1 MQNELRDSKNTFNE
15 TKTPV
20 NVNKGT
26 KSLWTFGKKRNARS
40 TLNLFEY
47 VKIPVAMQKF
57 MMYVNNENPKFWKIM
72 IKGSTYSITQG
83 KAGTVG
89 KTAVRKFSS
98 RKECLRQADKL
109 IYRRMTNDYIE
120 CQPLTVKPSALPQG
134 LLQGLARKRTITTG
148 RSIFTIHPLNDVK
161 HIAVVLYEP
170 NGWYCAPAYAL
181 GTTPGTYAH
190 DIRTLVYLP
199 HVKRYALYHRASR
212 QLTLLNETS
221 WASLCRNL
229 PHHLDQDPNLSP
241 NHTGRR
247 LRFDF
252 VPDDLPHQSEAIL
265 ALPDKTRIRQAKKFI
280 GTWEPVLQQNPFCPE
295 MRQAYMALVNVY
307 YHLGQWLEEDRDYDQ
322 ASQWLE
328 RSLLIVKQSPELCT
342 HFSDIFLQLGF
353 CYSELAR
360 FDQAISHIDV
370 YQAYNRSGWDGCNQI
385 KASIYR
391 VQQLHKDVMSEYLHS
406 VKEKAQTDTNI
417 SNVDDVIRHALA
429 SRPEDPILHF
439 NLACYYA
446 TSRSM
451 NKALHHLEQALRTGY
466 RSREKILW
474 EPDLNCIRKS
484 KRFEAIRL
492 KYI

>member
-1 MQNELRDSKNTFNE
+1 
-15 TKTPV
+15 
-20 NVNKGT
+20 
-26 KSLWTFGKKRNARS
+26 
-40 TLNLFEY
+40 
-47 VKIPVAMQKF
+47 MQKM

-72 IKGSTYSITQG
+72 VKGSTYRITQG

-89 KTAVRKFSS
+89 KTAVRTFTT
-98 RKECLRQADKL
+98 RNECLRQAEKL

-120 CQPLTVKPSALPQG
+120 CQPVVAPSPELPQA
-134 LLQGLARKRTITTG
+134 LAHSLVRKRTLATHQGPFI
-148 RSIFTIHPLNDVK
+148 IHPLNEVTR
-161 HIAVVLYEP
+161 ITIVRYEP
-170 NGWYCAPAYAL
+170 NGWLCCLAYVL
-181 GTTPGTYAH
+181 GKTHTTSTE
-190 DIRTLVYLP
+190 DTRTLVYMP
-199 HVKRYALYHRASR
+199 RMKRYALYHRAQQ
-212 QLTLLNETS
+212 QLIVLDETS
-221 WASLCRNL
+221 WGGLYKKL
-229 PHHLDQDPNLSP
+229 PQYLRPDHNIPANK
-241 NHTGRR
+241 TGRHPY
-247 LRFDF
+247 FDF
-252 VPDDLPHQSEAIL
+252 VPDDLPQQAEQIL
-265 ALPDKTRIRQAKKFI
+265 SLPETTRIRQAKKFI
-280 GTWEPVLQQNPFCPE
+280 KTWEPALQQNPFCPE

-307 YHLGQWLEEDRDYDQ
+307 YHLGQWLEEDREYEL

-328 RSLLIVKQSPELCT
+328 RSLLIIKQSPELCT

-370 YQAYNRSGWDGCNQI
+370 YQAYNRDGWDGCNQI

-406 VKEKAQTDTNI
+406 VKAKAINGAGTY
-417 SNVDDVIRHALA
+417 NVDEVIRHALI

-446 TSRSM
+446 TSHSL
-451 NKALHHLEQALRTGY
+451 NKALHHLEQALKTGY

-474 EPDLNCIRKS
+474 EPDLNRIRKS